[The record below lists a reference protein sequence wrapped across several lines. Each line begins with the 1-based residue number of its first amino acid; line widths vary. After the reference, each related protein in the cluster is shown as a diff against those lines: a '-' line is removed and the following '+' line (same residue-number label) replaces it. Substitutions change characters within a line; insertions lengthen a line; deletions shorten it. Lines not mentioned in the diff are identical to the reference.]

1 MELGQK
7 TVKKQQQLPM
17 DKQQQQQQQAHFP
30 NNKPS
35 NQVPR
40 IYEINENSQI
50 NPKLPIMNLEERG
63 RVKERHI
70 NNKERFKFSRS
81 RTQSP
86 FVYTANNTYANTNTN
101 TNTNN
106 TNHQTVYS
114 NLAYNN
120 KIELKRHSISSISVS
135 NSQESTT
142 PTTLSTTTITNNNIN
157 HLNEFANPQLNDK
170 YDNKLLMSAY
180 NDNNVFNTVVPQF
193 KKNYSLNMN
202 SNHKNATNINGDHNN
217 NTIVSKL
224 DTRITN
230 DLHIP
235 NLNKPRKTSNL
246 THQVM
251 IFQQA
256 DQSISQQLAN
266 GNSKEYIKPSEL
278 KPSELKFS
286 QSNEDK
292 DKLINPFTQ
301 EIINTDNNTVLS
313 SQNLKNNPLVHT
325 HIVDKIINRSF
336 PDSILDK
343 SKSKTSNGLN
353 SDSEPD
359 MDSDSDSSSDEE
371 EQDDDDLKDF
381 NHENEQSSY
390 STTSNFDSTYDYT
403 HNHTVMRVQAK
414 QLALKELIHKSSTTE
429 NAWMK
434 QFGGSVITNNHN
446 PSSNRFS
453 QPFSTTAATT
463 PDTPNDDYEK
473 FMNDYSNKK
482 PVDSNNNCGTGGY
495 GDGTSGGSGLNDK
508 LKWSNVSIEQRHN
521 YETINFNLRNLR
533 MFNRDPITSSI
544 IRIKSNE
551 KEYNKDKNFNVSRKI
566 SKLLYKFDG
575 SVTNLNNNSNNDSN
589 TSNVSNNTDSD
600 KLKNYTDSKTGKFKL
615 GLGDDIAFTI
625 WNKSSANLQ
634 AI

>member
-1 MELGQK
+1 
-7 TVKKQQQLPM
+7 
-17 DKQQQQQQQAHFP
+17 
-30 NNKPS
+30 
-35 NQVPR
+35 
-40 IYEINENSQI
+40 
-50 NPKLPIMNLEERG
+50 
-63 RVKERHI
+63 
-70 NNKERFKFSRS
+70 
-81 RTQSP
+81 
-86 FVYTANNTYANTNTN
+86 
-101 TNTNN
+101 
-106 TNHQTVYS
+106 
-114 NLAYNN
+114 
-120 KIELKRHSISSISVS
+120 
-135 NSQESTT
+135 
-142 PTTLSTTTITNNNIN
+142 
-157 HLNEFANPQLNDK
+157 
-170 YDNKLLMSAY
+170 
-180 NDNNVFNTVVPQF
+180 
-193 KKNYSLNMN
+193 
-202 SNHKNATNINGDHNN
+202 
-217 NTIVSKL
+217 
-224 DTRITN
+224 
-230 DLHIP
+230 
-235 NLNKPRKTSNL
+235 
-246 THQVM
+246 M

-266 GNSKEYIKPSEL
+266 ENTKEYLKPSELTPSEL
-278 KPSELKFS
+278 KPSGLKFS
-286 QSNEDK
+286 ESNEDK

-301 EIINTDNNTVLS
+301 ELINTDNNTVLS
-313 SQNLKNNPLVHT
+313 SQNLKNNPLIHT

-343 SKSKTSNGLN
+343 NKIKTSNGLN

-359 MDSDSDSSSDEE
+359 MDSDSDSLSDEE

-381 NHENEQSSY
+381 NNENEQSSY

-414 QLALKELIHKSSTTE
+414 QLALKELINKSSTTE

-453 QPFSTTAATT
+453 QPFPTTAATT

-473 FMNDYSNKK
+473 FMNDYLNKK
-482 PVDSNNNCGTGGY
+482 PIDSNNNNGTGGSAN
-495 GDGTSGGSGLNDK
+495 GTGNGTSGGGLNDK

-551 KEYNKDKNFNVSRKI
+551 KEYNKDNNFNISKKI

-575 SVTNLNNNSNNDSN
+575 SVTNLNNDSNNDSN
-589 TSNVSNNTDSD
+589 TSDVSNNTDSD